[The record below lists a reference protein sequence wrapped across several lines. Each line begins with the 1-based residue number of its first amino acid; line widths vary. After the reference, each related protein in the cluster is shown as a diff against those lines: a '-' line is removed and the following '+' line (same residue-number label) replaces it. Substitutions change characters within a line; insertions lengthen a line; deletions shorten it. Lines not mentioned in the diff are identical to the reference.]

1 MITNPASADT
11 PNTNRKSPAIHE
23 KPTHNRARRG
33 SFMAAERATF
43 GHTRR
48 TGQCR
53 RIISVDMFD
62 EAPSTPT
69 VHHTYPISSY
79 TRKCTGYSYCC
90 R

>member
-1 MITNPASADT
+1 MITKPGVRRYTEYEPEIAGHS
-11 PNTNRKSPAIHE
+11 RKK
-23 KPTHNRARRG
+23 KPTHTHARRG

-53 RIISVDMFD
+53 RIISVDKFD

-79 TRKCTGYSYCC
+79 TRKCTGYS
-90 R
+90 